1 MVYIYRAALGG
12 SESVGACFLRGLE
25 SGRGRGIAS
34 GLENMGD
41 KSHGRMG
48 KSGEAFKLTS

>member
-1 MVYIYRAALGG
+1 
-12 SESVGACFLRGLE
+12 LRGLE